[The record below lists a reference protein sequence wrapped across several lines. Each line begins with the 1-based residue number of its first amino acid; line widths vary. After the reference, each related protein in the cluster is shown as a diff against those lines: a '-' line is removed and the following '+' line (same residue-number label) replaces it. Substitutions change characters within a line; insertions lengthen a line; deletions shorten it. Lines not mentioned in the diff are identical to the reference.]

1 MTDLNEL
8 VAPHG
13 VEHFLD
19 AVWGR
24 HAKVFPGPD
33 DRFAELL
40 PWSALNELLRRH
52 RLETPRL
59 RLARDGDRLPVESY
73 STTVTPRRGPA
84 YARLDPVKLAS
95 TIADGSTLVIDSIDE
110 LHGPIDELAGDL
122 ERVLRERV
130 QVNCYA
136 SFTRTHG
143 FDTHW
148 DDHDVL
154 VVQVHGRKHW
164 RLFGPTRRHPTH
176 RDVEHPEPPTG
187 EPELDVVLE
196 AGDVLHMP
204 RGCWHDANALDG
216 PSLHLTFG
224 INCATGVDF
233 AAWAADELR
242 RHEIA
247 RQNLPRFADEESK
260 GQRVKELAELIA
272 AEFADGDALER
283 FFTDRDVTAVPRGG
297 VAFPFSVTGEL
308 PEPSSEAAARLRF
321 RLVVPRAILTEREKT
336 VELAGDGNRYTFASA
351 AAPVLRELI
360 SGEERAL
367 DHLVAASG
375 GLSAGTVR
383 TLCMDLIRRGL
394 LTAN

>member
-1 MTDLNEL
+1 
-8 VAPHG
+8 
-13 VEHFLD
+13 
-19 AVWGR
+19 
-24 HAKVFPGPD
+24 
-33 DRFAELL
+33 
-40 PWSALNELLRRH
+40 
-52 RLETPRL
+52 
-59 RLARDGDRLPVESY
+59 
-73 STTVTPRRGPA
+73 
-84 YARLDPVKLAS
+84 
-95 TIADGSTLVIDSIDE
+95 
-110 LHGPIDELAGDL
+110 
-122 ERVLRERV
+122 
-130 QVNCYA
+130 
-136 SFTRTHG
+136 
-143 FDTHW
+143 
-148 DDHDVL
+148 
-154 VVQVHGRKHW
+154 
-164 RLFGPTRRHPTH
+164 
-176 RDVEHPEPPTG
+176 PTG

-242 RHEIA
+242 RHEVA

-260 GQRVKELAELIA
+260 QQRVKELAELIA
-272 AEFADGDALER
+272 AEFADGDALDR

-297 VAFPFSVTGEL
+297 AAFPFSVTGEL
-308 PEPSSEAAARLRF
+308 PEPSSEAADRLRF

-336 VELAGDGNRYTFASA
+336 VELAADGNRYTFASA
-351 AAPVLRELI
+351 ASPVLRELA

-383 TLCMDLIRRGL
+383 TLCMDLLRRGL